1 MRIFKTTTYFAL
13 CIITISC
20 AMTHSLQRQTPTAD
34 IHLPS
39 NGPVETPEI
48 EDVERAVTRM
58 RKISMNGGRD
68 SAYLAEVERDSTGE
82 VTIKGENIQTVYIV
96 AKSKTVAERNGEIA
110 IDFIVGIPSTLQ
122 NNTWGLSLTPVIE
135 NNGTEE
141 ALQPL
146 SIRGELFSEVQKR
159 QYWQMNKYLN
169 RILGDT
175 TGLSSTVSLAAKYYE
190 AYNRYLGNNK
200 KRLAEKLETTYKET
214 ISFPYLSDPRL
225 DSVLLRKG
233 ELRYYYTQRYRP
245 TKNTHRLHLYFRG
258 YIDAIDRSQYALAN
272 SDTLTYTV
280 TSMLS
285 LLDNEPRYML
295 KVIDKYVE
303 VRDRNYITFPVG
315 RANVIDTMG
324 QNLVQ
329 LAKIE
334 RLMDTLINQY
344 EFFVDS
350 ITIIASSSPDGS
362 MATNNRIA
370 GERARSIKERLV
382 RKFGHEVDTLI
393 RTRSIGEDW
402 ALLKRLIRHNSDMP
416 NWEQITAMIDQSRNL
431 DVTEPQIRQ
440 QFPKDYAYMKEVLY
454 PQLRAVDFRY
464 NLRRVDMVKDTV
476 VLTVLD
482 TTYMRGVQQLRDRDY
497 VGALRTL
504 NDYKSQNLAIVLLSL
519 GYDEAAL
526 EILKQLPAKEKN
538 AKTDYLSAIALS
550 RINRPQE
557 GLECYLKA
565 IQTDPVLKFRGNLD
579 PEIQIL
585 YKQNNVT
592 STAYNN

>member
-68 SAYLAEVERDSTGE
+68 SAYLAEVERDSIGE
-82 VTIKGENIQTVYIV
+82 VTMKGGTVPTVYVV

-110 IDFIVGIPSTLQ
+110 LDFIIGIPATLQ
-122 NNTWGLSLTPVIE
+122 NNTWGLSLTPVVE

-258 YIDAIDRSQYALAN
+258 HIDAIDRSQYALAN

-440 QFPKDYAYMKEVLY
+440 QFPKDYAYMKEILY

-464 NLRRVDMVKDTV
+464 NLRRKGMVKDTIH
-476 VLTVLD
+476 TTELD
-482 TTYMRGVQQLRDRDY
+482 TTYMRGVELLQRRKY
-497 VGALRTL
+497 ARALYIL
-504 NDYKSQNLAIVLLSL
+504 NDYNDRNTVVAHLSL
-519 GYDEAAL
+519 DHNERAL
-526 EILKQLPAKEKN
+526 ELLASMPKDAVAE
-538 AKTDYLSAIALS
+538 
-550 RINRPQE
+550 
-557 GLECYLKA
+557 YLKA
-565 IQTDPVLKFRGNLD
+565 IACSRLGRKEEGREHFLEACRLDERMEYRGNLD
-579 PEIQIL
+579 PEIAEL
-585 YKQNNVT
+585 LKQ
-592 STAYNN
+592 

>member
-68 SAYLAEVERDSTGE
+68 SAYLAEVERDSIGE
-82 VTIKGENIQTVYIV
+82 VTMKGGTVLTVYVV

-110 IDFIVGIPSTLQ
+110 LDFIIGIPATLQ
-122 NNTWGLSLTPVIE
+122 NNTWGLSLTPVVE

-258 YIDAIDRSQYALAN
+258 HIDAIDRSQYALAN

-440 QFPKDYAYMKEVLY
+440 QFPKDYAYMKEILY

-526 EILKQLPAKEKN
+526 EILEQLPPAEKN
-538 AKTDYLSAIALS
+538 ARTDYLSAIALS
-550 RINRPQE
+550 RINRPHE
-557 GLECYLKA
+557 GLEYYLKA
-565 IQTDPVLKFRGNLD
+565 IQADPVLKFRGNLD

>member
-1 MRIFKTTTYFAL
+1 MRLLKPIFSTVISAVML
-13 CIITISC
+13 SC

-34 IHLPS
+34 IKLPS
-39 NGPVETPEI
+39 NGPVETPEV
-48 EDVERAVTRM
+48 EDVERAVEQLS
-58 RKISMNGGRD
+58 KISMNGSRD
-68 SAYLAEVERDSTGE
+68 SVFLAEVERDSIGE
-82 VTIKGENIQTVYIV
+82 VTMKGGAVPTVYVV

-110 IDFIVGIPSTLQ
+110 LDFIIGIPATLQ

-159 QYWQMNKYLN
+159 QYWQMNKHLN
-169 RILGDT
+169 CILDDSTELTPT
-175 TGLSSTVSLAAKYYE
+175 TNLAAKYYE
-190 AYNRYLGNNK
+190 AYNRYIAGGQ
-200 KRLAEKLETTYKET
+200 KRRADKLESTYKET

-245 TKNTHRLHLYFRG
+245 TKDTHRLHLYFRG
-258 YIDAIDRSQYALAN
+258 HVDAIDRSHYALAN

-285 LLDNEPRYML
+285 LLDNSPRYML

-315 RANVIDTMG
+315 RASIIDTMA
-324 QNLVQ
+324 QNMVQ

-350 ITIIASSSPDGS
+350 ITITASSSPDGS

-370 GERARSIKERLV
+370 GGRARAIKERLV
-382 RKFGHEVDTLI
+382 RKFGHGVDTLI

-416 NWEQITAMIDQSRNL
+416 NWEQIMAMIDQSRNL
-431 DVTEPQIRQ
+431 DVTEPQIHQ
-440 QFPKDYAYMKEVLY
+440 QFPKDYAYMKEILY

-504 NDYKSQNLAIVLLSL
+504 NDYKCQNFAIVLLSL
-519 GYDEAAL
+519 GYDEAAF
-526 EILKQLPAKEKN
+526 EILEQLPQAEKN
-538 AKTDYLSAIALS
+538 ARTDYLSAVALS
-550 RINRPQE
+550 HMNRPRE
-557 GLECYLKA
+557 GLEYYLKA
-565 IQTDPVLKFRGNLD
+565 IQADPVLKFRGNLD

-585 YKQNNVT
+585 YKQNNVK
-592 STAYNN
+592 STTYDS

>member
-68 SAYLAEVERDSTGE
+68 SAYLAEVERDSIGE
-82 VTIKGENIQTVYIV
+82 VTMKGGAVPTVYVV

-110 IDFIVGIPSTLQ
+110 LDFIIGIPATLQ
-122 NNTWGLSLTPVIE
+122 NNTWGLSLTPVVE

-175 TGLSSTVSLAAKYYE
+175 TGLLSTISLAAKYYE
-190 AYNRYLGNNK
+190 AYNRYLGNDK

-258 YIDAIDRSQYALAN
+258 HVGAIDRSQYALAN

-324 QNLVQ
+324 QNHAQ

-370 GERARSIKERLV
+370 GERARAIKERLM

-440 QFPKDYAYMKEVLY
+440 QFPKDYAYMKEILY

-504 NDYKSQNLAIVLLSL
+504 NDYKCQNLAIVLLSL
-519 GYDEAAL
+519 SYDEAAF
-526 EILKQLPAKEKN
+526 EILEQLPPAEKN
-538 AKTDYLSAIALS
+538 ARTDYLSAIALS
-550 RINRPQE
+550 RMNQPHE
-557 GLECYLKA
+557 GLEYYLKA
-565 IQTDPVLKFRGNLD
+565 IQADPVLKFRGNLD

-585 YKQNNVT
+585 YKQNNVKT
-592 STAYNN
+592 SW

>member
-68 SAYLAEVERDSTGE
+68 SAYLAEVERDSIGE
-82 VTIKGENIQTVYIV
+82 VTMKGGTVPTVYVV

-110 IDFIVGIPSTLQ
+110 LDFIIGIPATLQ
-122 NNTWGLSLTPVIE
+122 NNTWGLSLTPVVE

-258 YIDAIDRSQYALAN
+258 HIDAIDRSQYALAN

-402 ALLKRLIRHNSDMP
+402 ALLKRLIRHNRDMP
-416 NWEQITAMIDQSRNL
+416 NWEQITAMIDQSGNL

-440 QFPKDYAYMKEVLY
+440 QFPKDYAYMKEILY

-526 EILKQLPAKEKN
+526 EILEQLPPAEKN
-538 AKTDYLSAIALS
+538 ARTDYLSAIALS
-550 RINRPQE
+550 RINRPHE
-557 GLECYLKA
+557 GLEYYLKA
-565 IQTDPVLKFRGNLD
+565 IQADPVLKFRGNLD

>member
-1 MRIFKTTTYFAL
+1 MRIFKATTYFAL

-34 IHLPS
+34 IKLPG
-39 NGPVETPEI
+39 NGSVETPEV
-48 EDVERAVTRM
+48 EDIERAVEQIR
-58 RKISMNGGRD
+58 RVSMNGGRD
-68 SAYLAEVERDSTGE
+68 SVFLAEVERDSIGE
-82 VTIKGENIQTVYIV
+82 VTMKGGTVPTVYVV

-110 IDFIVGIPSTLQ
+110 LDFIIGIPATLQ
-122 NNTWGLSLTPVIE
+122 NNTWGLSLTPVVE

-585 YKQNNVT
+585 SKQNNVT

>member
-34 IHLPS
+34 IKLPG
-39 NGPVETPEI
+39 NGSVETPEV
-48 EDVERAVTRM
+48 EDIERAVEQIR
-58 RKISMNGGRD
+58 RVSMNGGRD
-68 SAYLAEVERDSTGE
+68 SVFLAEVERDSIGE
-82 VTIKGENIQTVYIV
+82 VTMKGGTVPTVYVV

-110 IDFIVGIPSTLQ
+110 LDFIIGIPATLQ
-122 NNTWGLSLTPVIE
+122 NNTWGLSLTPVVE

-190 AYNRYLGNNK
+190 AYNRYLGNDK

-258 YIDAIDRSQYALAN
+258 HVDAIDRSQYALAN

-440 QFPKDYAYMKEVLY
+440 QFPKDYAYMKEILY

-482 TTYMRGVQQLRDRDY
+482 TTYMRGVQQVRDRDY

>member
-34 IHLPS
+34 IKLPG
-39 NGPVETPEI
+39 NGSVETPEV
-48 EDVERAVTRM
+48 EDIERAVEQIR
-58 RKISMNGGRD
+58 RVSMNGGRD
-68 SAYLAEVERDSTGE
+68 SVFLAEVERDSIGE
-82 VTIKGENIQTVYIV
+82 VTMKGGTVPTVYVV

-110 IDFIVGIPSTLQ
+110 LDFIIGIPATLQ
-122 NNTWGLSLTPVIE
+122 NNTWGLSLTPVVE

-258 YIDAIDRSQYALAN
+258 HVDAIDRSQYALAN

-440 QFPKDYAYMKEVLY
+440 QFPKDYAYMKEILY

-526 EILKQLPAKEKN
+526 EILEQLPPAEKN
-538 AKTDYLSAIALS
+538 ARTDYLSAIALS
-550 RINRPQE
+550 RINRPHE
-557 GLECYLKA
+557 GLEYYLKA
-565 IQTDPVLKFRGNLD
+565 IQADPVLKFRGNLD

>member
-68 SAYLAEVERDSTGE
+68 SAYLAEVERDSIGE
-82 VTIKGENIQTVYIV
+82 VTMKGGTVPTVYVV

-110 IDFIVGIPSTLQ
+110 LDFIIGIPATLQ
-122 NNTWGLSLTPVIE
+122 NNTWGLSLTPVVE

-258 YIDAIDRSQYALAN
+258 HIDAIDRSQYALAN

-344 EFFVDS
+344 
-350 ITIIASSSPDGS
+350 
-362 MATNNRIA
+362 
-370 GERARSIKERLV
+370 
-382 RKFGHEVDTLI
+382 
-393 RTRSIGEDW
+393 
-402 ALLKRLIRHNSDMP
+402 
-416 NWEQITAMIDQSRNL
+416 
-431 DVTEPQIRQ
+431 
-440 QFPKDYAYMKEVLY
+440 
-454 PQLRAVDFRY
+454 
-464 NLRRVDMVKDTV
+464 
-476 VLTVLD
+476 
-482 TTYMRGVQQLRDRDY
+482 
-497 VGALRTL
+497 
-504 NDYKSQNLAIVLLSL
+504 
-519 GYDEAAL
+519 
-526 EILKQLPAKEKN
+526 
-538 AKTDYLSAIALS
+538 
-550 RINRPQE
+550 
-557 GLECYLKA
+557 
-565 IQTDPVLKFRGNLD
+565 
-579 PEIQIL
+579 
-585 YKQNNVT
+585 
-592 STAYNN
+592 